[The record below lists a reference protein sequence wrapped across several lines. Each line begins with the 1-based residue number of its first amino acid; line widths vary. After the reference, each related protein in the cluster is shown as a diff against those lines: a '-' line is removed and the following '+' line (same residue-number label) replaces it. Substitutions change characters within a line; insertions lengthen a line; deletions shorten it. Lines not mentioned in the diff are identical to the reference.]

1 MVSPSQIRAAR
12 SLIGIKQSDLA
23 RGAGI
28 SLATLNNIER
38 GVGDPRTS
46 TLEAIERALA
56 GAGVEFA
63 EDGVSET
70 VKLRKLDRPTAYETL
85 FASQRVLELL
95 GRQALT
101 PVEKVLL
108 FARHS
113 RDGGR
118 DSGGTDDE
126 PRICLLIEGHNR
138 AVLFDQVQFSVS
150 NSGRAAEVAAILLW
164 AFSFH
169 REQLFYLEQVLDDTT
184 AGELPEVVSRLRGLT
199 WLPLHHPADFFN
211 VFDDW
216 DGRLKRMAEREGHPM
231 RELSAL
237 FTVAAPVQSE
247 DPAPPQAMPREQR
260 LGHL

>member
-56 GAGVEFA
+56 SAGVEFA
-63 EDGVSET
+63 NDAVSET
-70 VKLRKLDRPTAYETL
+70 VKLRRLDRPTAYETL

-95 GRQALT
+95 GRDALT

-108 FARHS
+108 FAR
-113 RDGGR
+113 RPREGAGP
-118 DSGGTDDE
+118 DDE

-138 AVLFDQVQFSVS
+138 AVLFDQVQFNVASA
-150 NSGRAAEVAAILLW
+150 GRAAEVAAILLW
-164 AFSFH
+164 SFSFH
-169 REQLFYLEQVLDDTT
+169 RDRLFYLEQVLDDTT
-184 AGELPEVVSRLRGLT
+184 AGELADVVARLRGLT
-199 WLPLHHPADFFN
+199 WLPLQHPAEFFN

-216 DGRLKRMAEREGHPM
+216 DGHLKGMAQRAGHPM

-237 FTVAAPVQSE
+237 FSVARSA
-247 DPAPPQAMPREQR
+247 
-260 LGHL
+260 

>member
-56 GAGVEFA
+56 GAGIEFA
-63 EDGVSET
+63 SDPVSES
-70 VKLRKLDRPTAYETL
+70 VKLRRLDRPTAYETL

-95 GRQALT
+95 GRQSLT
-101 PVEKVLL
+101 PVEKVLV
-108 FARHS
+108 FARRP
-113 RDGGR
+113 RD
-118 DSGGTDDE
+118 DAPAEEE

-138 AVLFDQVQFSVS
+138 AVLFDQVQFSVATA
-150 NSGRAAEVAAILLW
+150 GRAAEVAAILLW

-169 REQLFYLEQVLDDTT
+169 RDNLYYLEQVLDDTT
-184 AGELPEVVSRLRGLT
+184 AGELSEVVARLRGLT

-216 DGRLKRMAEREGHPM
+216 DGHLKRMASRDGHPM
-231 RELSAL
+231 RELAAL
-237 FTVAAPVQSE
+237 FNVASPVLS
-247 DPAPPQAMPREQR
+247 ANRAH
-260 LGHL
+260 G

>member
-1 MVSPSQIRAAR
+1 LVSPSQIRAAR
-12 SLIGIKQSDLA
+12 SLIGVKQSDLA

-38 GVGDPRTS
+38 GIGDPRTS
-46 TLEAIERALA
+46 TLDSIERALA

-63 EDGVSET
+63 SDSVSET
-70 VKLRKLDRPTAYETL
+70 VKLRRLDRPTAYETL

-108 FARHS
+108 FARYA
-113 RDGGR
+113 RDGA
-118 DSGGTDDE
+118 DGTEED

-138 AVLFDQVQFSVS
+138 GVLFDQVQFSVA
-150 NSGRAAEVAAILLW
+150 NAGRAAEVAAILLW

-169 REQLFYLEQVLDDTT
+169 KDQLFYLEQVLDDTT
-184 AGELPEVVSRLRGLT
+184 AGELPEVVARLRSLN

-216 DGRLKRMAEREGHPM
+216 DGRLKRMAERDGHPM

-237 FTVAAPVQSE
+237 FSGAAPARSS
-247 DPAPPQAMPREQR
+247 DPAQPEAMPREQR

>member
-1 MVSPSQIRAAR
+1 MDVISPSQIRAAR

-56 GAGVEFA
+56 GAGIEFA
-63 EDGVSET
+63 SDPVSES
-70 VKLRKLDRPTAYETL
+70 VKLRRLDRPTAYETL

-95 GRQALT
+95 GRQSLT

-108 FARHS
+108 FAR
-113 RDGGR
+113 RPREGAPA
-118 DSGGTDDE
+118 E
-126 PRICLLIEGHNR
+126 EEARICLLIEGHNR
-138 AVLFDQVQFSVS
+138 AVLFDQVQFSVATA
-150 NSGRAAEVAAILLW
+150 GRAAEVAAIMLW

-169 REQLFYLEQVLDDTT
+169 RDSLYYLEQVLDDTT
-184 AGELPEVVSRLRGLT
+184 AGELSEVAARLRSLA

-216 DGRLKRMAEREGHPM
+216 DGHLKRMAAREGHPM
-231 RELSAL
+231 RELAAL
-237 FTVAAPVQSE
+237 FNVAAPARSAGLAQ
-247 DPAPPQAMPREQR
+247 
-260 LGHL
+260 G

>member
-1 MVSPSQIRAAR
+1 MISPSQIRAAR
-12 SLIGIKQSDLA
+12 ALIGIKQSDLA

-56 GAGVEFA
+56 AAGIEFTGDA
-63 EDGVSET
+63 VSES
-70 VKLRKLDRPTAYETL
+70 VKLRRLDRPTAYETL

-95 GRQALT
+95 GRKALT

-108 FARHS
+108 FAR
-113 RDGGR
+113 RPREGAAEDE
-118 DSGGTDDE
+118 E

-138 AVLFDQVQFSVS
+138 AVLFDQVQFSLS
-150 NSGRAAEVAAILLW
+150 NAGRVAEVAAIMLW

-169 REQLFYLEQVLDDTT
+169 RDSLYYLEQVLDDTA
-184 AGELPEVVSRLRGLT
+184 AGELAEVVARLRGLA

-216 DGRLKRMAEREGHPM
+216 DGHLKRLAGREGHPM
-231 RELSAL
+231 RELAAL
-237 FTVAAPVQSE
+237 FNVAGSVLSANRAQ
-247 DPAPPQAMPREQR
+247 
-260 LGHL
+260 G

>member
-1 MVSPSQIRAAR
+1 VVSPSQIRAAR

-38 GVGDPRTS
+38 GIGDPRAS

-56 GAGVEFA
+56 SAGIEFTGDA
-63 EDGVSET
+63 VSEC
-70 VKLRKLDRPTAYETL
+70 VKLRRLDRPTAYETL

-108 FARHS
+108 FAR
-113 RDGGR
+113 RPREGVNAEE
-118 DSGGTDDE
+118 E

-138 AVLFDQVQFSVS
+138 AVLFDQVQFSVA
-150 NSGRAAEVAAILLW
+150 NAGRAAEVAAILLW

-169 REQLFYLEQVLDDTT
+169 KDELYYLEQVLDDTT
-184 AGELPEVVSRLRGLT
+184 AGDLPEVVARLRSLN
-199 WLPLHHPADFFN
+199 WLPLRHPADFFN

-216 DGRLKRMAEREGHPM
+216 DGRLRPMAEREGHPM
-231 RELSAL
+231 RELAAL
-237 FTVAAPVQSE
+237 FS
-247 DPAPPQAMPREQR
+247 
-260 LGHL
+260 GS

>member
-1 MVSPSQIRAAR
+1 VDVISPSQIRAAR

-46 TLEAIERALA
+46 TLEAIERALS
-56 GAGVEFA
+56 GAGIEFA
-63 EDGVSET
+63 SDPVSES
-70 VKLRKLDRPTAYETL
+70 VKLRRLDRPTAYETL

-95 GRQALT
+95 GRQSLT

-108 FARHS
+108 FAR
-113 RDGGR
+113 RPREGAAA
-118 DSGGTDDE
+118 E
-126 PRICLLIEGHNR
+126 EEARICLLIEGHNR
-138 AVLFDQVQFSVS
+138 AVLFDQVQFSVATA
-150 NSGRAAEVAAILLW
+150 GRAAEVAAIMLW

-169 REQLFYLEQVLDDTT
+169 RDSLYYLEQVLDDTT
-184 AGELPEVVSRLRGLT
+184 AGELSDVVARLRGLA

-216 DGRLKRMAEREGHPM
+216 DGHLKRMAARDGHPM
-231 RELSAL
+231 RELAAL
-237 FTVAAPVQSE
+237 FNVGAPVRSAGLAQ
-247 DPAPPQAMPREQR
+247 
-260 LGHL
+260 G

>member
-1 MVSPSQIRAAR
+1 LDVVSPSQIRAAR

-46 TLEAIERALA
+46 TLESIERALS
-56 GAGVEFA
+56 GAGIEFSSDA
-63 EDGVSET
+63 VSES
-70 VKLRKLDRPTAYETL
+70 VKLRRLDRPTAYETL

-108 FARHS
+108 FARRPHEGAS
-113 RDGGR
+113 AEEE
-118 DSGGTDDE
+118 E

-138 AVLFDQVQFSVS
+138 AVLFDQVQFSVAS
-150 NSGRAAEVAAILLW
+150 AGRAAEVAAIMLW

-169 REQLFYLEQVLDDTT
+169 RDSLYYLEQVLDDTT
-184 AGELPEVVSRLRGLT
+184 TGELPEVAARLRGLD
-199 WLPLHHPADFFN
+199 WVPLHHPADFFN

-216 DGRLKRMAEREGHPM
+216 DGRLKRMAARDGHPM
-231 RELSAL
+231 RELAAL
-237 FTVAAPVQSE
+237 FNVA
-247 DPAPPQAMPREQR
+247 
-260 LGHL
+260 

>member
-1 MVSPSQIRAAR
+1 VDVISPSQIRAAR

-56 GAGVEFA
+56 GAGIEFA
-63 EDGVSET
+63 GDPVSES
-70 VKLRKLDRPTAYETL
+70 VKLRRLDRPTAYETL

-95 GRQALT
+95 GRQSLT

-108 FARHS
+108 FARRA
-113 RDGGR
+113 RDTAAAEE
-118 DSGGTDDE
+118 DI
-126 PRICLLIEGHNR
+126 RICLLIEGHNR
-138 AVLFDQVQFSVS
+138 AVLFDQVQFSVATA
-150 NSGRAAEVAAILLW
+150 GRAAEVAAIMLW

-169 REQLFYLEQVLDDTT
+169 RGSLYYLEQVLDDTT
-184 AGELPEVVSRLRGLT
+184 AGELSDVVARLRGLA

-216 DGRLKRMAEREGHPM
+216 DGHLKRMAARDGHPM
-231 RELSAL
+231 RELAAL
-237 FTVAAPVQSE
+237 FNVDAPVRSAGLAQ
-247 DPAPPQAMPREQR
+247 
-260 LGHL
+260 G

>member
-1 MVSPSQIRAAR
+1 MVSPAQIRAAR

-38 GVGDPRTS
+38 GVGDPRAS
-46 TLEAIERALA
+46 TVEAIERALT
-56 GAGVEFA
+56 GAGIEFSS
-63 EDGVSET
+63 DPVSET
-70 VKLRKLDRPTAYETL
+70 VRLRRLDRPTAYETL

-108 FARHS
+108 FARRPREGAQS
-113 RDGGR
+113 
-118 DSGGTDDE
+118 DE
-126 PRICLLIEGHNR
+126 APRICLLIEGHNR
-138 AVLFDQVQFSVS
+138 AVLFDQVQFSVA
-150 NSGRAAEVAAILLW
+150 NAGRAAEVAAILLW

-169 REQLFYLEQVLDDTT
+169 REALYYLEQVLDDTT
-184 AGELPEVVSRLRGLT
+184 AGDLPEVVARLRGLA
-199 WLPLHHPADFFN
+199 WLPFRHPADFFN

-231 RELSAL
+231 RDLVAL
-237 FTVAAPVQSE
+237 FDTPPVSAAQ
-247 DPAPPQAMPREQR
+247 Q
-260 LGHL
+260 G

>member
-1 MVSPSQIRAAR
+1 VDVISPSQIRAAR

-38 GVGDPRTS
+38 GVGDSRTS

-56 GAGVEFA
+56 GAGIEFA
-63 EDGVSET
+63 SDPVSEA
-70 VKLRKLDRPTAYETL
+70 VKLRRLDRPTAYETL

-95 GRQALT
+95 GRQSLT

-108 FARHS
+108 FAR
-113 RDGGR
+113 RAREGVGA
-118 DSGGTDDE
+118 E
-126 PRICLLIEGHNR
+126 EEARICLLIEGHNR
-138 AVLFDQVQFSVS
+138 AVLFDQVQFSVATA
-150 NSGRAAEVAAILLW
+150 GRAAEVAAIMLW

-169 REQLFYLEQVLDDTT
+169 RENLYYLEQVLDDTT
-184 AGELPEVVSRLRGLT
+184 AGELSEVVGRLRGLN

-216 DGRLKRMAEREGHPM
+216 DGHLKRMAAREGHPM
-231 RELSAL
+231 RELAAL
-237 FTVAAPVQSE
+237 FNVAEPIRSTGRAQ
-247 DPAPPQAMPREQR
+247 
-260 LGHL
+260 G